1 MPIDTQLE
9 RLPYDHE
16 KFVDRA
22 DEVRLVVDKA
32 QRSAASLHEER
43 RVVIF
48 HGARGSGKSWLLR
61 EIEYWL
67 NETLPDDLVLYLD
80 LAEFTAQPV
89 DDAVQILIHRIWKA
103 AETRTG
109 RGTIQVREDE
119 RLDVLAEALVT
130 AVRRVGVL
138 VLLLDH
144 VDESSS
150 DLLAL
155 LEDRCFSPL
164 AVLPNALI
172 VLAGR
177 GKEYVWKRPELRLKS
192 EERDLSYFDL
202 PCTREQIEKQVPQP
216 TPSADEIQ
224 ALSGGYPWS
233 NYILG
238 IHHANKSA
246 ALDQCVGV
254 LLHDLP
260 VAAADMDHLR
270 ALCVLHAFSDMM
282 IPYMFSAYF
291 NQPDHKNWEYRQCR
305 QVRQALIQTTL
316 VKWNEPNG
324 GYVIDEALRRV
335 LEHQLYEQDRVIWE
349 RLHTAARD
357 LFAQWQ
363 QEYPR
368 TAGRWEAEVAYHA
381 GKLIR
386 GPFRMPKSQEENP

>member
-1 MPIDTQLE
+1 MPMDIQSE
-9 RLPYDHE
+9 RLPYDHL
-16 KFVDRA
+16 KFVNRA
-22 DEVRLVVDKA
+22 DEVRLVVDKV
-32 QRSAASLHEER
+32 QRLAAGLHEER

-61 EIEYWL
+61 EIKHSLQTTSLPVLCACANLSDEYDGPVDEAVRAIL
-67 NETLPDDLVLYLD
+67 QQIYHA
-80 LAEFTAQPV
+80 LAEPASPSLLDNIKTEQWTELLAQEAKKPG
-89 DDAVQILIHRIWKA
+89 
-103 AETRTG
+103 RT
-109 RGTIQVREDE
+109 
-119 RLDVLAEALVT
+119 LV
-130 AVRRVGVL
+130 VMF
-138 VLLLDH
+138 DH

-155 LEDRCFSPL
+155 LEDRCLSPL

-192 EERDLSYFDL
+192 EERDLTYFDL

-246 ALDQCVGV
+246 ALDQCVVV

-260 VAAADMDHLR
+260 VAAADLDHLR

-291 NQPDHKNWEYRQCR
+291 SQPDYKNWGYRQCR

-335 LEHQLYEQDRVIWE
+335 LEHQLHERGRTAWE
-349 RLHTAARD
+349 RMHTAARD

-363 QEYPR
+363 EEYPR
-368 TAGRWEAEVAYHA
+368 TAGRWQAEVAYHD
-381 GKLIR
+381 GKLTH
-386 GPFRMPKSQEENP
+386 GPYWMPESQEEKPW